1 MPGLKKQQQKTN
13 WSVLPGSGG
22 TAFSPGT
29 WEARQVDLLS
39 SRPIW
44 SIQQVPEQPWL
55 QKKNPSL
62 GMGTC
67 HQSAGGGGGIK
78 EDAECKA
85 NTQMH
90 FCPIS
95 SSSLT

>member
-1 MPGLKKQQQKTN
+1 M
-13 WSVLPGSGG
+13 LPGSGG

-55 QKKNPSL
+55 QKKKIL
-62 GMGTC
+62 VWGWGHVTKVR
-67 HQSAGGGGGIK
+67 GGGGESRK
-78 EDAECKA
+78 MLNVKQTPRCTFAPFHPQA
-85 NTQMH
+85 
-90 FCPIS
+90 
-95 SSSLT
+95 